1 MNPRHLARFP
11 FLSQTT
17 EFIKRRGIE
26 LPDLLTGVAYEEA
39 RLRGRERVI
48 NALERGETG
57 ERPVATEVQQ
67 IQEMLSYAV
76 ARMLVS
82 CVADGFL
89 IRRYALAEGVTMNR
103 RLQGEKAETIL
114 EIANQLGVKGALV
127 GGSLRIHFADYL
139 KFTSRIRSKEWKLV
153 NTELRDGFVLLPTP
167 RFCRVL
173 QQALQDRLEMELPLP
188 VTDDILDALSEETAE
203 IKAVVATLRERF
215 KAEDFG
221 RASIVRFPPCMK
233 RLVAIAQSGENMPH
247 TARFALTSFLHFI
260 GLSQEEILNLF
271 SASPDFD
278 PAKTRYQIEHI
289 TGEISG
295 TEYSPPECRTMRS
308 YGICISPDDL
318 CKGGRVS
325 HPLSYYRLKG
335 RRKRERTDTRDD
347 TEDSQ
352 KS

>member
-1 MNPRHLARFP
+1 M
-11 FLSQTT
+11 
-17 EFIKRRGIE
+17 
-26 LPDLLTGVAYEEA
+26 
-39 RLRGRERVI
+39 RGRERVI

-57 ERPVATEVQQ
+57 ERPAATEVQQ
-67 IQEMLSYAV
+67 IQEMLSYPV

-103 RLQGEKAETIL
+103 RLQGEKPEIVL
-114 EIANQLGVKGALV
+114 EIANQLGVKAV
-127 GGSLRIHFADYL
+127 SVDGSLRIHFTDYL

-153 NTELRDGFVLLPTP
+153 NTELHEGYVLLHTS

-173 QQALQDRLEMELPLP
+173 QQALQDRLEKELPLP
-188 VTDDILDALSEETAE
+188 VTDDILDAFSEQAAE
-203 IKAVVATLRERF
+203 IKGMVETLRERY

-221 RASIVRFPPCMK
+221 RVSIVRFPPCMK

-247 TARFALTSFLHFI
+247 TARFALTSFLHFV

-271 SASPDFD
+271 SSSPDFD

-295 TEYSPPECRTMRS
+295 TEYSPPECSTMRS
-308 YGICISPDDL
+308 YGICVSPDDL
-318 CKGGRVS
+318 CTSGRVS
-325 HPLSYYRLKG
+325 HPLNYYRLKG
-335 RRKRERTDTRDD
+335 RRKREKPDRRKDD
-347 TEDSQ
+347 EEDSQ
-352 KS
+352 NN